1 MGFARY
7 PCAGGLKWRLIDG
20 NTTQEVFKLLNS
32 AVREIYPAIKRPRG
46 IDHFAGQESLNFEK
60 SDGIIGQNRKMQ
72 QIFKLVRRVAQSDST
87 VIING
92 ESGSGKGLIARAIHR
107 NSNRKDKP
115 FITINCGAIPENL
128 LESELFGHVKGAFTG
143 ATASKTGKFEL
154 AKGGTIFLDEIGDM
168 SPSLQVKIL
177 RVLEEKEFEQV
188 GGVKTLFAEAR
199 ILAATHRNLETLVS
213 EKIFREDLYYRLNV
227 IPVKVPPLRERKS
240 DIPLLVSHFLEEF
253 NKKSVAAVHEIS
265 TDAMHLLKQHNWP
278 GNVRELKNMV
288 ERFVV
293 LKGEGIVEPQ
303 DLPHSIMTNTGTS
316 STPPSMEISEE
327 GINLNTAVT
336 EFEKRLILESLNQ
349 TNWIKNK
356 AAKLL
361 HLNRTTLVEKIK
373 RYKLQPVPA

>member
-1 MGFARY
+1 MKVATREVVSESN
-7 PCAGGLKWRLIDG
+7 GLKLTDGLSGRERLALD
-20 NTTQEVFKLLNS
+20 
-32 AVREIYPAIKRPRG
+32 
-46 IDHFAGQESLNFEK
+46 FER
-60 SDGIIGQNRKMQ
+60 SDGIIGQSAGMRE
-72 QIFKLVRRVAQSDST
+72 IFKLVGRVARSDST

-92 ESGSGKGLIARAIHR
+92 ESGSGKGLIARAIHG
-107 NSNRKDKP
+107 NSKRKDKP

-128 LESELFGHVKGAFTG
+128 LESELFGHVRGAFTG
-143 ATASKTGKFEL
+143 ATASKAGKFEL

-188 GGVKTLFAEAR
+188 GGVKTMIAEVR
-199 ILAATHRNLETLVS
+199 ILAATHRDLEALVR
-213 EKIFREDLYYRLNV
+213 EKTFREDLYYRLNV

-240 DIPLLVSHFLEEF
+240 DISLLVSHFLMEF
-253 NKKSVAAVHEIS
+253 NRKNDADVQELSK
-265 TDAMHLLKQHNWP
+265 DAMGLLTQHPWP

-293 LKGEGIVEPQ
+293 LKGEGIIEPE
-303 DLPHSIMTNTGTS
+303 DLPENIKRAGGNIKS
-316 STPPSMEISEE
+316 PSVEISED

-336 EFEKRLILESLNQ
+336 EFEKTLILESLQ
-349 TNWIKNK
+349 RTNWIKNK

-373 RYKLQPVPA
+373 RHKLQQVPA

>member
-1 MGFARY
+1 LLDSAARETY
-7 PCAGGLKWRLIDG
+7 PERK
-20 NTTQEVFKLLNS
+20 NS
-32 AVREIYPAIKRPRG
+32 KVKAHLTVHEL
-46 IDHFAGQESLNFEK
+46 LNFEK
-60 SDGIIGQNRKMQ
+60 SDGIIGKSPKMQ
-72 QIFKLVRRVAQSDST
+72 QIFKLVTRVAQSDST

-107 NSNRKDKP
+107 NSKRKDKP

-128 LESELFGHVKGAFTG
+128 LESELFGHVRGAFTG

-154 AKGGTIFLDEIGDM
+154 AKGGTVFLDEIGDM

-188 GGVKTLFAEAR
+188 GGVKTLSAEVR
-199 ILAATHRNLETLVS
+199 ILAATHRNLETLVK
-213 EKIFREDLYYRLNV
+213 EKTFREDLYYRLNV

-240 DIPLLVSHFLEEF
+240 DVSLLVLHFLSEF
-253 NKKSVAAVHEIS
+253 NEKCATAVHEIS
-265 TDAMHLLKQHNWP
+265 TDAMNLLKQHHWP

-293 LKGEGIVEPQ
+293 LKGEGIIEAQ
-303 DLPHSIMTNTGTS
+303 DLPDDIMMNRKNATS
-316 STPPSMEISEE
+316 LPAVEISEE
-327 GINLNTAVT
+327 GISLNTAVT
-336 EFEKRLILESLNQ
+336 EFEKKLILESLHQ

-361 HLNRTTLVEKIK
+361 KLNRTTLVEKIK
-373 RYKLQPVPA
+373 RYKLQPVTA

>member
-1 MGFARY
+1 
-7 PCAGGLKWRLIDG
+7 
-20 NTTQEVFKLLNS
+20 LLNTAARKS
-32 AVREIYPAIKRPRG
+32 DPKGTGHLTV
-46 IDHFAGQESLNFEK
+46 HESLNFEK
-60 SDGIIGQNRKMQ
+60 SDGIIGQNPKMQ
-72 QIFKLVRRVAQSDST
+72 QIFRLVKRVAQSDST

-107 NSNRKDKP
+107 NSQRKDKP

-143 ATASKTGKFEL
+143 ATTSKTGKFEL
-154 AKGGTIFLDEIGDM
+154 AKGGTVFLDEIGDM

-188 GGVKTLFAEAR
+188 GGVKTLSADVR

-213 EKIFREDLYYRLNV
+213 EKTFREDLYYRLNV
-227 IPVKVPPLRERKS
+227 IPVKVPSLRERRS
-240 DIPLLVSHFLEEF
+240 DIPLLVSHFLAEF
-253 NKKSVAAVHEIS
+253 NEKNAGVVQEIS
-265 TDAMHLLKQHNWP
+265 TEAMHILKQHSWP

-293 LKGEGIVEPQ
+293 LKGEGVIDPQ
-303 DLPHSIMTNTGTS
+303 DLPAGIAMTPGNAAPLPSI
-316 STPPSMEISEE
+316 EISED

-336 EFEKRLILESLNQ
+336 EFEKKLILESLNR

-361 HLNRTTLVEKIK
+361 KLNRTTLVEKIK
-373 RYKLQPVPA
+373 RYELQPIAV

>member
-1 MGFARY
+1 LDTAARKAY
-7 PCAGGLKWRLIDG
+7 PKKNHSKGTGHL
-20 NTTQEVFKLLNS
+20 TVHE
-32 AVREIYPAIKRPRG
+32 P
-46 IDHFAGQESLNFEK
+46 LNFEK
-60 SDGIIGQNRKMQ
+60 SDGIIGQNSKMQ
-72 QIFKLVRRVAQSDST
+72 QIFRLVKRVAQSDST

-107 NSNRKDKP
+107 NSQRKDNP

-143 ATASKTGKFEL
+143 ATTSKTGKFEL
-154 AKGGTIFLDEIGDM
+154 AKGGTVFLDEIGDM

-188 GGVKTLFAEAR
+188 GGVKTLSAEVR

-213 EKIFREDLYYRLNV
+213 EKTFREDLYYRLNV
-227 IPVKVPPLRERKS
+227 IPVKVPPLRERRS
-240 DIPLLVSHFLEEF
+240 DIPLLVSHFLAEF
-253 NKKSVAAVHEIS
+253 NEKNAGAVQEIS
-265 TDAMHLLKQHNWP
+265 TDAMHILKQHSWP

-293 LKGEGIVEPQ
+293 LKGEGVIDPQ
-303 DLPHSIMTNTGTS
+303 DLPAGIATNPGNATPLPSI
-316 STPPSMEISEE
+316 EISEE

-336 EFEKRLILESLNQ
+336 EFEKKLILESLNR

-361 HLNRTTLVEKIK
+361 KLNRTTLVEKIK
-373 RYKLQPVPA
+373 RYELQPIAV

>member
-1 MGFARY
+1 
-7 PCAGGLKWRLIDG
+7 
-20 NTTQEVFKLLNS
+20 LLNT
-32 AVREIYPAIKRPRG
+32 AARKACTKKNHPQGTGRLTVHEP
-46 IDHFAGQESLNFEK
+46 LNFEK
-60 SDGIIGQNRKMQ
+60 SDGIIGQNPKMQ
-72 QIFKLVRRVAQSDST
+72 QIFRLVKRVAQSDST

-107 NSNRKDKP
+107 NSQRKDKP

-143 ATASKTGKFEL
+143 ATTSKTGKFEL
-154 AKGGTIFLDEIGDM
+154 AKGGTVFLDEIGDM

-188 GGVKTLFAEAR
+188 GGVKTLSAEVR

-213 EKIFREDLYYRLNV
+213 EKTFREDLYYRLNV
-227 IPVKVPPLRERKS
+227 IPVKVPSLRDRRS
-240 DIPLLVSHFLEEF
+240 DIPLLVSHFLAQF
-253 NKKSVAAVHEIS
+253 NEKNSGAVQEIS
-265 TDAMHLLKQHNWP
+265 TDAMHILKQHSWP

-293 LKGEGIVEPQ
+293 LKGEGVIDPQ
-303 DLPHSIMTNTGTS
+303 DLPAGIAMNPGNAAPLPSI
-316 STPPSMEISEE
+316 EISEE

-336 EFEKRLILESLNQ
+336 EFEKKLILESLNR

-361 HLNRTTLVEKIK
+361 KLNRTTLVEKIK
-373 RYKLQPVPA
+373 RYELQPIAV

>member
-1 MGFARY
+1 MLDTAARKACTKKNH
-7 PCAGGLKWRLIDG
+7 PQGTGRL
-20 NTTQEVFKLLNS
+20 TVHE
-32 AVREIYPAIKRPRG
+32 P
-46 IDHFAGQESLNFEK
+46 LNFEE
-60 SDGIIGQNRKMQ
+60 SDGIIGQNPKMQ
-72 QIFKLVRRVAQSDST
+72 QIFRLVKRVAQSDST

-107 NSNRKDKP
+107 NSQRKDKP

-143 ATASKTGKFEL
+143 ATTSKTGKFEL
-154 AKGGTIFLDEIGDM
+154 AKGGTVFLDEIGDM

-188 GGVKTLFAEAR
+188 GGVKTMSAEVR
-199 ILAATHRNLETLVS
+199 ILAATHRDLETLVS
-213 EKIFREDLYYRLNV
+213 EKTFREDLYYRLNV
-227 IPVKVPPLRERKS
+227 IPVKVPSLRERKS
-240 DIPLLVSHFLEEF
+240 DIPLLVSHFLAEF
-253 NKKSVAAVHEIS
+253 NEKNAGAVQEIS
-265 TDAMHLLKQHNWP
+265 TEAMHTLKQHSWP

-293 LKGEGIVEPQ
+293 LKGEGVIDPQ
-303 DLPHSIMTNTGTS
+303 DLPAGIAMSSPNAAPLPSI
-316 STPPSMEISEE
+316 EISEE

-336 EFEKRLILESLNQ
+336 EFEKKLILESLNR

-361 HLNRTTLVEKIK
+361 KLNRTTLVEKIK
-373 RYKLQPVPA
+373 RYELQQIAV

>member
-1 MGFARY
+1 
-7 PCAGGLKWRLIDG
+7 
-20 NTTQEVFKLLNS
+20 
-32 AVREIYPAIKRPRG
+32 
-46 IDHFAGQESLNFEK
+46 
-60 SDGIIGQNRKMQ
+60 MQ
-72 QIFKLVRRVAQSDST
+72 QIFRLVKRVAQSDST

-107 NSNRKDKP
+107 NSQRKDKP

-143 ATASKTGKFEL
+143 ATTSKTGKFEL
-154 AKGGTIFLDEIGDM
+154 AKGGTVFLDEIGDM

-188 GGVKTLFAEAR
+188 GGVKTMSAEVR
-199 ILAATHRNLETLVS
+199 ILAATHRDLETLVS
-213 EKIFREDLYYRLNV
+213 EKTFREDLYYRLNV
-227 IPVKVPPLRERKS
+227 IPVKVPSLRERKS
-240 DIPLLVSHFLEEF
+240 DIPLLVSHFLAEF
-253 NKKSVAAVHEIS
+253 NEKNAGAVQEIS
-265 TDAMHLLKQHNWP
+265 TEAMHTLKQHSWP

-293 LKGEGIVEPQ
+293 LKGEGVIDPQ
-303 DLPHSIMTNTGTS
+303 DLPAGIAMSSPNAAPLPSI
-316 STPPSMEISEE
+316 EISEE

-336 EFEKRLILESLNQ
+336 EFEKKLILESLNR

-361 HLNRTTLVEKIK
+361 KLNRTTLVEKIK
-373 RYKLQPVPA
+373 RYELQQIAV

>member
-1 MGFARY
+1 LA
-7 PCAGGLKWRLIDG
+7 
-20 NTTQEVFKLLNS
+20 NS
-32 AVREIYPAIKRPRG
+32 AVREIHPERKRPTSV
-46 IDHFAGQESLNFEK
+46 ESLADHESLSFER
-60 SDGIIGQNRKMQ
+60 SDGIIGRNRKMQ

-92 ESGSGKGLIARAIHR
+92 ESGCGKGLIARAIHG
-107 NSNRKDKP
+107 NSKRKDNP

-128 LESELFGHVKGAFTG
+128 LESELFGHVRGAFTG

-188 GGVKTLFAEAR
+188 GGVKTLAAEVR
-199 ILAATHRNLETLVS
+199 ILAATHRDLETMVK
-213 EKIFREDLYYRLNV
+213 EKTFREDLFYRLNV
-227 IPVKVPPLRERKS
+227 IPVRVPSLRERKS
-240 DIPLLVSHFLEEF
+240 DIPLLVSHFLDEF
-253 NKKSVAAVHEIS
+253 NEKCATDVQEIS
-265 TDAMHLLKQHNWP
+265 TDAMNRLKQHSWP

-293 LKGEGIVEPQ
+293 LKGEGTIELE
-303 DLPHSIMTNTGTS
+303 DLPDSVMGDDNNCATS
-316 STPPSMEISEE
+316 PAVEISED

-336 EFEKRLILESLNQ
+336 EFEKTLILESLNR

-373 RYKLQPVPA
+373 RYQLQPLSV

>member
-1 MGFARY
+1 LLRY
-7 PCAGGLKWRLIDG
+7 RAVQNQESVQAAVAGRK
-20 NTTQEVFKLLNS
+20 KLLDSNARKTFPEGGCS
-32 AVREIYPAIKRPRG
+32 KVASHLKIHESRG
-46 IDHFAGQESLNFEK
+46 FEK
-60 SDGIIGQNRKMQ
+60 ADGIIGKSPKMQ
-72 QIFKLVRRVAQSDST
+72 QIFKLVKRVASSDST

-92 ESGSGKGLIARAIHR
+92 ESGCGKGLIARAIHR
-107 NSNRKDKP
+107 NSKRGDKP

-168 SPSLQVKIL
+168 SSNLQVKIL

-188 GGVKTLFAEAR
+188 GGVKTLSADVR
-199 ILAATHRNLETLVS
+199 IIAATHRNLQELVE
-213 EKIFREDLYYRLNV
+213 EKIFRQDLYYRLNV

-240 DIPLLVSHFLEEF
+240 DIPHLVSHFLKDF
-253 NKKSVAAVHEIS
+253 NRKCEADVQGFSE
-265 TDAMHLLKQHNWP
+265 DAIGFLKQYNWP
-278 GNVRELKNMV
+278 GNVRELKNIV
-288 ERFVV
+288 ERMVV
-293 LKGEGIVEPQ
+293 LKGEGVLEVE
-303 DLPHSIMTNTGTS
+303 DLPESWTKNDGTTVP
-316 STPPSMEISEE
+316 TPSVEITEE

-361 HLNRTTLVEKIK
+361 NLNRTTLVEKIK
-373 RYKLQPVPA
+373 RYKLQPVAA

>member
-1 MGFARY
+1 MLDTAARDAY
-7 PCAGGLKWRLIDG
+7 SKNNHPKATGHL
-20 NTTQEVFKLLNS
+20 TVHE
-32 AVREIYPAIKRPRG
+32 P
-46 IDHFAGQESLNFEK
+46 LNFEE
-60 SDGIIGQNRKMQ
+60 SDGIIGRNTKMQ
-72 QIFKLVRRVAQSDST
+72 QIFRLVKRVARSDST

-107 NSNRKDKP
+107 NSERKDNP

-143 ATASKTGKFEL
+143 ATTSKTGKFEL
-154 AKGGTIFLDEIGDM
+154 AKGGTVFLDEIGDM

-188 GGVKTLFAEAR
+188 GGVKTLSAEVR

-213 EKIFREDLYYRLNV
+213 EKTFREDLYYRLNV
-227 IPVKVPPLRERKS
+227 IPVTVPPLRERRS
-240 DIPLLVSHFLEEF
+240 DIPLLVSHFLADF
-253 NKKSVAAVHEIS
+253 NEKNAGAVEEIS
-265 TDAMHLLKQHNWP
+265 AEAMHILKQHSWP

-293 LKGEGIVEPQ
+293 LKGEGIVDPQ
-303 DLPHSIMTNTGTS
+303 DLPAGMMMSPEHAAPLPSI
-316 STPPSMEISEE
+316 EISEE

-336 EFEKRLILESLNQ
+336 EFEKKLILESLNR

-361 HLNRTTLVEKIK
+361 KLNRTTLVEKIK
-373 RYKLQPVPA
+373 RYELQPIAV

>member
-1 MGFARY
+1 LLDSGAREAY
-7 PCAGGLKWRLIDG
+7 PEKKHSKVVAHLTVHEL
-20 NTTQEVFKLLNS
+20 
-32 AVREIYPAIKRPRG
+32 
-46 IDHFAGQESLNFEK
+46 LNFEK
-60 SDGIIGQNRKMQ
+60 SDGIIGQSPKMQ
-72 QIFKLVRRVAQSDST
+72 QIFKLVGRVAKSDST

-107 NSNRKDKP
+107 NSKRKDKP

-128 LESELFGHVKGAFTG
+128 LESELFGHVRGAFTG
-143 ATASKTGKFEL
+143 ATATKTGKFEL

-188 GGVKTLFAEAR
+188 GGVKTFSAEVR
-199 ILAATHRNLETLVS
+199 ILAATHRNLETLVK
-213 EKIFREDLYYRLNV
+213 EKTFREDLYYRLNV

-240 DIPLLVSHFLEEF
+240 DILLLVSHFLAEF
-253 NKKSVAAVHEIS
+253 NEKCATSVNEIS
-265 TDAMHLLKQHNWP
+265 TDAKHLLKQHSWP

-293 LKGEGIVEPQ
+293 LKGEGIVEPE
-303 DLPHSIMTNTGTS
+303 DLPDGITMNRKNA
-316 STPPSMEISEE
+316 TPLPSMGISEE
-327 GINLNTAVT
+327 GISLNTAVT
-336 EFEKRLILESLNQ
+336 EFEKKLILESLDR

-361 HLNRTTLVEKIK
+361 SLNRTTLVEKIK
-373 RYKLQPVPA
+373 RYKLQPVTA